1 VSVKI
6 RLLRVGRKKIPC
18 YRVVVMD
25 SRKRRDGAYLE
36 QLGVYHPNEK
46 PARVEI
52 KDERTL
58 YWLSVGAL
66 PSDTVRSLL
75 SAQGIMTR
83 FDLTKRGSN
92 SEQIETAVSKVKESA
107 KIREARRSTAAAGKK
122 QAAVKEAAAEAP
134 PTAEPVTE

>member
-1 VSVKI
+1 M
-6 RLLRVGRKKIPC
+6 RVGRKKIPC

-52 KDERTL
+52 KDDRTL

-66 PSDTVRSLL
+66 PTDTVRSLL
-75 SAQGIMTR
+75 SAKGIMTR
-83 FDLTKRGSN
+83 FDLTKRGAK
-92 SEQIETAVSKVKESA
+92 SEEIEAAVSRVKDSA
-107 KIREARRSTAAAGKK
+107 KNREARRSTAAVGKK
-122 QAAVKEAAAEAP
+122 QAAAKEAAAEAP
-134 PTAEPVTE
+134 PTAGPVSD

>member
-1 VSVKI
+1 M
-6 RLLRVGRKKIPC
+6 RVGRKKIPC

-52 KDERTL
+52 KDDRTL

-66 PSDTVRSLL
+66 PTDTVRSLL

-83 FDLTKRGSN
+83 FDLTKRGAK
-92 SEQIETAVSKVKESA
+92 SEQVEAAVSKVKESA
-107 KIREARRSTAAAGKK
+107 KNREARRAAAVGVKK
-122 QAAVKEAAAEAP
+122 KAASTEAAAEASP
-134 PTAEPVTE
+134 PAEPATA

>member
-1 VSVKI
+1 M
-6 RLLRVGRKKIPC
+6 RVGRKKIPC
-18 YRVVVMD
+18 YRVIVMD

-52 KDERTL
+52 KDDRTL

-83 FDLTKRGSN
+83 FDLTKRRSN
-92 SEQIETAVSKVKESA
+92 PEQIETAVSKVKESA
-107 KIREARRSTAAAGKK
+107 KIRETRRSTAAAGKK
-122 QAAVKEAAAEAP
+122 QAAAKEAAAEAP